1 MCSVALATG
10 KQAHKSYTAW
20 LKLES
25 ADHIGRKRSQLVRT
39 RFWRRK
45 WFILTIVMIIVTL
58 LSLFVALRIDFGQRE
73 DAVLAY
79 FSQEKGMP
87 ETFAELEQLTPNDS
101 IILCWWDYGRA
112 VRQWSHREVI
122 EAYPS
127 RDIWNTIGSSR
138 DPLNALETQM
148 FGTWGSSEKIH
159 DLARI
164 FMLPEDQSLQI
175 MQVYN
180 VSYVLVF
187 APDDLQKFPWIAS
200 IAGYNGADYLSVNGT
215 IYEPTTL
222 GSRVTLL
229 RLLFDETLH
238 PLHFT
243 KLYDNGEGKIYRINY
258 P

>member
-1 MCSVALATG
+1 V
-10 KQAHKSYTAW
+10 
-20 LKLES
+20 
-25 ADHIGRKRSQLVRT
+25 KR

-45 WFILTIVMIIVTL
+45 WFILTIVIIIVIL

-73 DAVLAY
+73 DAVLRY

-87 ETFAELEQLTPNDS
+87 ETFAELEKLTPNDS

-127 RDIWNTIGSSR
+127 RDIWNTMGSSR
-138 DPLNALETQM
+138 DPLHALEAQI

-175 MQVYN
+175 MQAYEI
-180 VSYVLVF
+180 SYALVF
-187 APDDLQKFPWIAS
+187 TPDDLQKFNWIAYV
-200 IAGYNGADYLSVNGT
+200 AGYNGADYLSVNGST
-215 IYEPTTL
+215 YKPTTL
-222 GSRVTLL
+222 GSQVTLL
-229 RLLFDETLH
+229 RLLFNETLH
-238 PLHFT
+238 PIHFT
-243 KLYDNGEGKIYRINY
+243 KLYDKGKGKIYRINY

>member
-1 MCSVALATG
+1 MENVDYVVME
-10 KQAHKSYTAW
+10 KS
-20 LKLES
+20 EPV
-25 ADHIGRKRSQLVRT
+25 KR

-45 WFILTIVMIIVTL
+45 RFILAVAIIVVIV
-58 LSLFVALRIDFGQRE
+58 LSLFVALRLDFGQRE
-73 DAVLAY
+73 DAVLTY
-79 FSQEKGMP
+79 FSQEEGMP
-87 ETFAELEQLTPNDS
+87 ETFAELEKLTPNSS

-112 VRQWSHREVI
+112 VRQWSHREVV

-127 RDIWNTIGSSR
+127 RDIWNTMGNSR
-138 DPLNALETQM
+138 DPLNALEAQI

-175 MQVYN
+175 MQAYG
-180 VSYVLVF
+180 VSYAVVF
-187 APDDLQKFPWIAS
+187 TPDDLQKFNWIAN

-215 IYEPTTL
+215 TYTATTL
-222 GSRVTLL
+222 GSQVTLL

-238 PLHFT
+238 PTHFA
-243 KLYDNGEGKIYRINY
+243 KLYDNGKGKIYQINY